1 MRIEHLIIASITV
14 ILTSLS
20 FRTRNVLNNISKT
33 IIEDKKEQNSY
44 EVVMQPKWLLHSV
57 WVLTLVWIYLTYLI
71 FQVASW
77 WTPLYILG
85 FYFSVLIVSKLLPF
99 PSIKACVDLFYSTVN
114 KRLSNEAKYNLIEI
128 GYLKIAKAALDKIRN
143 PDSSTDTEPHAK
155 SKKRSVLDNPI
166 QRRVFEK
173 MGTIYKVTD
182 PDTDDNKNESK

>member
-1 MRIEHLIIASITV
+1 MRIEHYIIASIAV

-57 WVLTLVWIYLTYLI
+57 WVLTLLWLYLTYLM
-71 FQVASW
+71 FQLASW
-77 WTPLYILG
+77 WSLLYILG

-99 PSIKACVDLFYSTVN
+99 PSIKACVDLFYSTIN
-114 KRLSNEAKYNLIEI
+114 KRLANEAKYNLIEI
-128 GYLKIAKAALDKIRN
+128 GYLKIAQAALDKIRN
-143 PDSSTDTEPHAK
+143 SDSSNDTEPQAK

-182 PDTDDNKNESK
+182 PDIDDNKNKRK